1 MSRSRR
7 TTQGRTLFVEPP
19 TPQNQPDHSP
29 AHSSNGII
37 PDPTPIDI
45 VRRDFLSI
53 YLPPPPRQ
61 PLRAKPNN
69 GVLQFASPSRQ
80 NTIVPRSGPH
90 LTPSAH
96 KQTELLT
103 ITGQID
109 SDVVSDGHYNG
120 EDYADSQVDQ
130 SFPDA
135 SPNKAGSS
143 NVQLETTTT
152 TTKDDLIANYYKE
165 MRKLN
170 TKKGKFP
177 SHDSW

>member
-7 TTQGRTLFVEPP
+7 TSKGRTLFVEPP

-29 AHSSNGII
+29 AHSSNVII
-37 PDPTPIDI
+37 PDPRPIDI

-61 PLRAKPNN
+61 PIRAKPNN
-69 GVLQFASPSRQ
+69 GALQIASPSHQ

-103 ITGQID
+103 ITSQTD
-109 SDVVSDGHYNG
+109 YDVVSDGHYNG
-120 EDYADSQVDQ
+120 QDYADSQVDQ
-130 SFPDA
+130 SFPNV

-143 NVQLETTTT
+143 NVQPEATI
-152 TTKDDLIANYYKE
+152 TKGELIANYYKE
-165 MRKLN
+165 IRKLN
-170 TKKGKFP
+170 TKKGKFS